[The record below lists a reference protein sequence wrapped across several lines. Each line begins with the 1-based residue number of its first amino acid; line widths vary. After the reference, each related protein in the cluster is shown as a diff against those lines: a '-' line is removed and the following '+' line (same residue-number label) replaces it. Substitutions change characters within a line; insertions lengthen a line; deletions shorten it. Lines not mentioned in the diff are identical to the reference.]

1 MKKIYTGEKNG
12 GSNKRILQ
20 ILWKRIYGRWNAA
33 SSANMQQL
41 DQFIRDI
48 WVECCGHLS
57 AFECNGIQYESD
69 PDPYWDEDS
78 KNMNYRLKDVVEVG
92 DSISYA
98 YDFGSTT
105 ELILNIHSCRDG
117 EKKDNEVVILSR
129 NNPPKIMC
137 SNCEQNEAKWINPMG
152 YDDGFFWCDKCFKE
166 NQENED
172 LEPEYFLPICNSPR
186 MGICGYDGS
195 QSASG
200 ACPRQKRINCD
211 ML

>member
-1 MKKIYTGEKNG
+1 M
-12 GSNKRILQ
+12 
-20 ILWKRIYGRWNAA
+20 WKRIYGRWNAA

-117 EKKDNEVVILSR
+117 EKKDNEVVIL
-129 NNPPKIMC
+129 I
-137 SNCEQNEAKWINPMG
+137 
-152 YDDGFFWCDKCFKE
+152 
-166 NQENED
+166 
-172 LEPEYFLPICNSPR
+172 
-186 MGICGYDGS
+186 
-195 QSASG
+195 
-200 ACPRQKRINCD
+200 
-211 ML
+211 

>member
-92 DSISYA
+92 D
-98 YDFGSTT
+98 
-105 ELILNIHSCRDG
+105 
-117 EKKDNEVVILSR
+117 
-129 NNPPKIMC
+129 
-137 SNCEQNEAKWINPMG
+137 
-152 YDDGFFWCDKCFKE
+152 
-166 NQENED
+166 
-172 LEPEYFLPICNSPR
+172 
-186 MGICGYDGS
+186 
-195 QSASG
+195 
-200 ACPRQKRINCD
+200 
-211 ML
+211 